1 MESLKVFTI
10 SFVAQFES
18 PMLTKPRQT
27 AFHHPTQRSQSAAV
41 ASTDLCQQ
49 RINASRTAG
58 RDVLRCTIRAITQ
71 RNIRFSTRS
80 SAWALNRWHGVE
92 QSDRGLRIMDVG
104 RRRDNHQRYAP
115 RVSQDVTFA
124 AFFRSIRGVR
134 SGVRPPK
141 TARTLALSMMP
152 KDASSCPRCPSTR
165 SSLRWIRGHTPTC
178 VQSRNRRQQAGGC
191 YDHSI
196 S

>member
-1 MESLKVFTI
+1 
-10 SFVAQFES
+10 
-18 PMLTKPRQT
+18 
-27 AFHHPTQRSQSAAV
+27 
-41 ASTDLCQQ
+41 
-49 RINASRTAG
+49 
-58 RDVLRCTIRAITQ
+58 
-71 RNIRFSTRS
+71 
-80 SAWALNRWHGVE
+80 LNRWHGVE

-178 VQSRNRRQQAGGC
+178 VQSRNRRQQVTPEPQPSSAGTSRQGMPVRNTYTMPVKQARSGTRGRPPLGLAGSGGKSGLISVHNLSGTNVNAMVSPPC
-191 YDHSI
+191 YPRHLNYRQNHEF
-196 S
+196 